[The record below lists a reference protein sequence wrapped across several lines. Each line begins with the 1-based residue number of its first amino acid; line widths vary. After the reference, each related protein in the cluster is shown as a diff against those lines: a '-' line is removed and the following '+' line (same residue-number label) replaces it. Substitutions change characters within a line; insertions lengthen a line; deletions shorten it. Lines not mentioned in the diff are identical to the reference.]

1 MTDQELIDQFL
12 HGDLHAFNTLV
23 WRWQKPIYNFILRY
37 IGDAEEAKDLC
48 QKTFL
53 QAYRHLKRL
62 RDPARFK
69 SWLYQIS
76 ANLCR
81 DEIKRRHRN
90 HVYSLEAMQE
100 SGDAKSAPPLE
111 VQQDDP
117 DHPER
122 HLRRVE
128 LEGMLQRALQ
138 LIPEEQRVVV
148 IMKEYQGLKFTE
160 IAQALDAPL
169 NTVKSRMYY
178 GLSALRKVLEKWHI
192 DQEAIA
198 YDL

>member
-1 MTDQELIDQFL
+1 MTDQELIDQFR
-12 HGDLHAFNTLV
+12 GGNLHAFNTLV
-23 WRWQKPIYNFILRY
+23 WRWEKPIYNFILRY
-37 IGDAEEAKDLC
+37 VGDAEEAKDLC
-48 QKTFL
+48 QKAFV
-53 QAYRHLKRL
+53 QVYRHLPRL
-62 RDPARFK
+62 RDADRFK

-81 DEIKRRHRN
+81 DEIKRRQRTP
-90 HVYSLEAMQE
+90 VYSLEALQE
-100 SGDAKSAPPLE
+100 AKGQNPVE
-111 VQQDDP
+111 VEDDGS

-128 LEGMLQRALQ
+128 LEDLLKRALQ
-138 LIPEEQRVVV
+138 QIPEEQRVVV
-148 IMKEYQGLKFTE
+148 IMKEFQGLKFTE
-160 IAQALDAPL
+160 IAEALDAPL

-178 GLSALRKVLEKWHI
+178 GLSALRKVLEGWHI